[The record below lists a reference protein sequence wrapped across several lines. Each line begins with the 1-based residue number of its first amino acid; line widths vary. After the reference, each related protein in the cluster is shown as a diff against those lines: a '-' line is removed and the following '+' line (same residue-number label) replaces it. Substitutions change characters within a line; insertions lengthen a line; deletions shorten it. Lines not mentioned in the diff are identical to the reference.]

1 VISDPGQ
8 LNTML
13 KHSNGVRKVPV
24 IVDSG
29 KVIIGFDGG
38 T

>member
-1 VISDPGQ
+1 VKQDAAA
-8 LNTML
+8 LAKML
-13 KHSNGVRKVPV
+13 EYSKGRRAVPV

-29 KVIIGFDGG
+29 KVIIGFGG